1 MKTRWDAIRAAE
13 QVWKPERSMPNDEN
27 AIGVFAYYE
36 DIIMKK
42 ANIRKN
48 NVYKIIKTATRL
60 NGCMYV

>member
-36 DIIMKK
+36 DNYKKKQTYERIMYMK
-42 ANIRKN
+42 
-48 NVYKIIKTATRL
+48 
-60 NGCMYV
+60 